1 MGTRSR
7 WILILAAGLAAFL
20 AAGAGAYLYAR
31 DLRAGQVTQSCGSRD
46 CIPGLE
52 ASALRDALRSRGHTC
67 EDKSRGSW
75 MCEMVVGSVHF
86 EAWVESSDGGVHRL
100 SPRVF
105 HADDD
110 PLTKAGLA
118 YLTWFAVLPYRD
130 DPAATA
136 EIRNWLTS
144 QTEAG
149 KDTQATI
156 LDYTYVLRTS
166 EKAHVRL
173 DIRIPT

>member
-1 MGTRSR
+1 MAVRSR
-7 WILILAAGLAAFL
+7 WVLILAAGLAAFL

-46 CIPGLE
+46 CIPGVE
-52 ASALRDALRSRGHTC
+52 ASELLDGLRGRGHTC
-67 EDKSRGSW
+67 ENASGGSW
-75 MCEMVVGSVHF
+75 MCEMVVGSIHF
-86 EAWVESSDGGVHRL
+86 EAGVEVSDGGVYRL
-100 SPRVF
+100 SPEVF

-110 PLTKAGLA
+110 PLTEAGLA

-130 DPAATA
+130 DPAAKA
-136 EIRNWLTS
+136 EIGNWLNA
-144 QTEAG
+144 QVEAG

-166 EKAHVRL
+166 KKAHVRL